1 MNKSEFLP
9 FNSRSNNKKKEGI
22 NFDEAFSP
30 NNLESGNN
38 TLELNLTI
46 YLSIYQSREEA
57 TINNSTSQI
66 RIMFYS

>member
-22 NFDEAFSP
+22 NFDEAFSS
-30 NNLESGNN
+30 NDLESGNN

>member
-22 NFDEAFSP
+22 NFDEAFSS
-30 NNLESGNN
+30 NDLESGNN

-46 YLSIYQSREEA
+46 YLSINHTERERKR
-57 TINNSTSQI
+57 Q
-66 RIMFYS
+66 